1 MSIMEGDFK
10 DKLDNEKSLMLVTSK
25 SFMKEAEAKNSN
37 QKFYEEEIRKL
48 RQLMDLQ
55 SRENQ
60 HAEKAVEQKIM
71 AANNE
76 L

>member
-55 SRENQ
+55 SREN
-60 HAEKAVEQKIM
+60 
-71 AANNE
+71 
-76 L
+76 

>member
-1 MSIMEGDFK
+1 MLKLKLGMSIMEGDFK

-55 SRENQ
+55 SREN
-60 HAEKAVEQKIM
+60 
-71 AANNE
+71 
-76 L
+76 